1 MKEKNGISLVVLT
14 ITLIVMT
21 ILGSIIIVQTDSFLQ
36 TAERSDFIAELT
48 TLEEKTKEHY
58 LLTGK
63 LPIKEGEEYTL
74 DELKSKL
81 SKDEE
86 KNALQ
91 NEVIQSKD
99 EDKKF
104 FVIDIGA
111 LPIESPKNGLGK
123 EETDIYVIPQ
133 DTFNIYYLKGNLV
146 EGKIVFST
154 VTLIESNNIEINDE
168 QIDNSG
174 VVLKTDLVVS
184 KNVNTWTNEVV
195 LTIQNSLNDG
205 QLFQCSIAG
214 VQARDVIDN
223 KITLNASTMTS
234 DEKTA
239 FSTNKTATITKLE
252 NGTITQTVQV
262 SLTNLDITPPVL
274 GDLSYVETDGDYNKV
289 KINYSETGGSNI
301 KGIFYDYVS
310 ALVNNVDTPYY
321 ADRSNILK
329 EDLIGLGKYSLDGN
343 ITLDKNVKSIVAIV
357 VDEAGNVSEIGN
369 YEINSEYLI
378 SK

>member
-1 MKEKNGISLVVLT
+1 MVLT

-21 ILGSIIIVQTDSFLQ
+21 ILGSIIIAQTQSFIQ
-36 TAERSDFIAELT
+36 TAERNDFITELT
-48 TLEEKTKEHY
+48 TLEDKVKEHY
-58 LLTGK
+58 LLTGN
-63 LPIKEGEEYTL
+63 LPIKDGEEYTL
-74 DELKSKL
+74 EQLKAKL
-81 SKDEE
+81 STDEE

-91 NEVIQSKD
+91 NEVELNKD
-99 EDKKF
+99 EEQKF
-104 FVIDIGA
+104 LVIDIEK
-111 LPIESPKNGLGK
+111 LPIESQKNGFGK
-123 EETDIYVIPQ
+123 EETDIYVITEN
-133 DTFNIYYLKGNLV
+133 TFNLYYLKGNLV

-174 VVLKTDLVVS
+174 VVLKTDLVVT
-184 KNVNTWTNEVV
+184 KDVNTWTNQVV
-195 LTIQNSLNDG
+195 LTVQNELEEG
-205 QLFQCSIAG
+205 KTLQCSIAG
-214 VQARDVIDN
+214 SQAKDVIDN

-252 NGTITQTVQV
+252 NGTVTQTVQV

-310 ALVNNVDTPYY
+310 VLVNNLDTPYY

-329 EDLIGLGKYSLDGN
+329 EDLIGLGKYSSDGN